1 MKKSPQVKWLSQP
14 VDKDYGAADSFL
26 QLLFDSKK
34 ARAWSKKLKRADLS
48 EYFAKDIF
56 RASGTQI
63 SEVQAFDW
71 TKQHNEIAA
80 GKALSPILLVRQ
92 GHGRPL
98 IIADG
103 FHRIC
108 AVFETDQEIAVPCK
122 IV

>member
-1 MKKSPQVKWLSQP
+1 MKKPVQVKWLVQP
-14 VDKDYGAADSFL
+14 VDKDYGAAESFL
-26 QLLFDSKK
+26 QLVFDSKK
-34 ARAWSKKLKRADLS
+34 ARAWSKKLKRVDVS

-56 RASGTQI
+56 RASGTAL
-63 SEVQAFDW
+63 SDVQAFDW

-92 GHGRPL
+92 GDGKPL

-103 FHRIC
+103 FHRLC
-108 AVFETDQEIAVPCK
+108 AVFETDQEITVPCK